1 MWTKVG
7 EIHTDASPI
16 LENQFLY
23 SVDDDGNILR
33 WEEEDASQ
41 E

>member
-7 EIHTDASPI
+7 EIHTDA
-16 LENQFLY
+16 LV
-23 SVDDDGNILR
+23 VDSNVNYVVDEDGNILR